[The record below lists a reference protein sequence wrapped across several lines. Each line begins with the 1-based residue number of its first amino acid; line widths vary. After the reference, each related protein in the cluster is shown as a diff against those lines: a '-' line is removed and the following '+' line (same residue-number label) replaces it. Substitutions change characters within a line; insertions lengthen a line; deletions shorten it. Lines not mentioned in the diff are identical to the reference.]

1 MPTVKRISRAIYTV
15 AELTAARVAMR
26 NEIVKSVYKPGTH
39 ARLPRNYCRLEGLFY
54 METTRRNKWIA
65 LTEDAASMKE
75 RAKGSLRIHR
85 IVIAPDL
92 ERALKARGIEIED

>member
-1 MPTVKRISRAIYTV
+1 
-15 AELTAARVAMR
+15 
-26 NEIVKSVYKPGTH
+26 
-39 ARLPRNYCRLEGLFY
+39 